1 MPVEASVSRKL
12 AQPFVLQNGRRL
24 DADAA
29 DARRRSRRMELA
41 RPARAEVVERDIM
54 V

>member
-1 MPVEASVSRKL
+1 MPVEASTSRKL

-24 DADAA
+24 DAEAA
-29 DARRRSRRMELA
+29 EARRRSRRMELA